1 MAAVTDAFNLRQ
13 GTNQSAA
20 EFKTQVHKVYKR
32 IETLKVDMSQMEP
45 VAFLLGL
52 QPKYR
57 SLVDTLSITGD
68 IKTIDEIFEQVKNF
82 DERNDHHKDDASA
95 RSLRRA
101 RKKSAQSD
109 SSDNEGG
116 V

>member
-1 MAAVTDAFNLRQ
+1 MHLISDKVP
-13 GTNQSAA
+13 TNH
-20 EFKTQVHKVYKR
+20 VHKVYKR

-52 QPKYR
+52 QPKYH

-68 IKTIDEIFEQVKNF
+68 IKIIDEIFEQVKNF
-82 DERNDHHKDDASA
+82 DERNDHHKYGASA